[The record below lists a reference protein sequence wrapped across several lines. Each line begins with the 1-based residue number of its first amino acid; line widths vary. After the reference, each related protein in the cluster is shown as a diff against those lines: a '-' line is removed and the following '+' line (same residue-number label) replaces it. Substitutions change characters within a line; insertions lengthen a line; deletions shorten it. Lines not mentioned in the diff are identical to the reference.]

1 MTRLLT
7 KLDSVFKK
15 ETADEAYETCHAFEK
30 FTRSDQD
37 TMSDYIIVQFE
48 HLYSK
53 ANKFDMTLPYA
64 VLAYKLLEQANL
76 ISTRETVGTY
86 FHK

>member
-15 ETADEAYETCHAFEK
+15 ETVDEAHETYHVFEK

-37 TMSDYIIVQFE
+37 AMSDYVVRFE

-53 ANKFDMTLPYA
+53 AKRFDMTLPDA
-64 VLAYKLLEQANL
+64 VLAYKLSEGANL
-76 ISTRETVGTY
+76 SQQETVGTY
-86 FHK
+86 CHK